1 MKTAH
6 FILFACLLLGSC
18 KSEAPKTDRI
28 LIKNGTIYD
37 GTGTTP
43 YVADILIQADTIAM
57 ISKPGLLRGSTEI
70 DAKGLAVTP
79 GFINMLSWATESLI
93 ADGRS
98 LGDIKQGVTLE
109 VMGEGNSMGP
119 LNDSMRLDEEA
130 NMGALKYKIEWNT
143 LNGYLEWLTKR
154 GISCNVASF
163 VGAATVRQNV
173 LGSKNIAPNAEQ
185 LQKMKALVRQAMEE
199 GAMGVGS
206 ALIYAPGTYAKTGEL
221 TELCK
226 VAAEYDGMYISHM
239 RSEGNRL
246 IEAVDELM
254 SIAKNAK
261 IRAEI
266 YHLKAAGKQNWDKID
281 DVIIKID
288 KARASGLEISTNMY
302 TYIAGATGLDAAMP
316 PSVQEGG
323 YKEWAR
329 RLQDPIIRK
338 QVLKDMV
345 TPSNDW
351 ENLLLGATPKGALL
365 VGFKSDSL
373 HYLVGK
379 TLEEAAKIY
388 GKTPQETAIDLVVKD
403 GSRVEVV
410 YFLMSE
416 ENVKQQIQLPYM
428 TFGSDAG
435 SMAPEGIFL
444 KSSTHPRA
452 YGNFARLLGKYV
464 RDEKVISLQDAV
476 RKLTSLPAS
485 RLKIKKR
492 GMIKVGYYADV
503 AVFDPLSI
511 KDNATFEK
519 PHQLATGMKHV
530 FVNGVQVL
538 KEGEHT
544 GAKSGRVI
552 YGPGKKQ

>member
-6 FILFACLLLGSC
+6 FILIVCLLIGSC
-18 KSEAPKTDRI
+18 KSETSKTDRI

-43 YVADILIQADTIAM
+43 YVADILIQADTISM

-154 GISCNVASF
+154 GVSCNVASF

-199 GAMGVGS
+199 GAMGIGS
-206 ALIYAPGTYAKTGEL
+206 ALIYAPGTYAKTDEL

-246 IEAVDELM
+246 VEAVDELV

-266 YHLKAAGKQNWDKID
+266 YHLKAAGQQNWDKID

-302 TYIAGATGLDAAMP
+302 TYIAGATGLDASMP

-329 RLQDPIIRK
+329 RLQDPVIRK

-428 TFGSDAG
+428 AFGSDAG

-492 GMIKVGYYADV
+492 GLIKVGYYADV

-544 GAKSGRVI
+544 GAKSGRVV
-552 YGPGKKQ
+552 YGPGKK

>member
-1 MKTAH
+1 M
-6 FILFACLLLGSC
+6 
-18 KSEAPKTDRI
+18 
-28 LIKNGTIYD
+28 
-37 GTGTTP
+37 
-43 YVADILIQADTIAM
+43 
-57 ISKPGLLRGSTEI
+57 LR
-70 DAKGLAVTP
+70 
-79 GFINMLSWATESLI
+79 
-93 ADGRS
+93 
-98 LGDIKQGVTLE
+98 
-109 VMGEGNSMGP
+109 
-119 LNDSMRLDEEA
+119 
-130 NMGALKYKIEWNT
+130 
-143 LNGYLEWLTKR
+143 
-154 GISCNVASF
+154 
-163 VGAATVRQNV
+163 
-173 LGSKNIAPNAEQ
+173 
-185 LQKMKALVRQAMEE
+185 
-199 GAMGVGS
+199 
-206 ALIYAPGTYAKTGEL
+206 
-221 TELCK
+221 
-226 VAAEYDGMYISHM
+226 
-239 RSEGNRL
+239 
-246 IEAVDELM
+246 
-254 SIAKNAK
+254 
-261 IRAEI
+261 
-266 YHLKAAGKQNWDKID
+266 
-281 DVIIKID
+281 
-288 KARASGLEISTNMY
+288 
-302 TYIAGATGLDAAMP
+302 
-316 PSVQEGG
+316 
-323 YKEWAR
+323 WAR
-329 RLQDPIIRK
+329 RLQDPVIRK

-428 TFGSDAG
+428 AFGSDAG

-492 GMIKVGYYADV
+492 GLIKVGYYADV

-544 GAKSGRVI
+544 GAKSGRVV
-552 YGPGKKQ
+552 YGPGKK

>member
-6 FILFACLLLGSC
+6 FILIISLLIGSC
-18 KSEAPKTDRI
+18 KSETSKNDRI

-143 LNGYLEWLTKR
+143 LSGYLEWLTKR
-154 GISCNVASF
+154 GVSCNVASF

-199 GAMGVGS
+199 GAMGIGS
-206 ALIYAPGTYAKTGEL
+206 ALIYAPGTYAKTDEL

-266 YHLKAAGKQNWDKID
+266 YHLKAAGQQNWDKID

-302 TYIAGATGLDAAMP
+302 TYIAGATGLDASMP

-329 RLQDPIIRK
+329 RLQDPVIRK

-428 TFGSDAG
+428 AFGSDAG

-492 GMIKVGYYADV
+492 GLIKVGYYADV

-544 GAKSGRVI
+544 GAKSGRVV
-552 YGPGKKQ
+552 YGPGKK

>member
-6 FILFACLLLGSC
+6 FILIAFFLISSC
-18 KSEAPKTDRI
+18 KSETPKTDRI

-37 GTGTTP
+37 GTGTMP

-119 LNDSMRLDEEA
+119 LND
-130 NMGALKYKIEWNT
+130 
-143 LNGYLEWLTKR
+143 
-154 GISCNVASF
+154 CNVASF
-163 VGAATVRQNV
+163 VGAATVRQNI

-199 GAMGVGS
+199 GAMGIGS
-206 ALIYAPGTYAKTGEL
+206 ALIYAPGTYAKTDEL
-221 TELCK
+221 TALCK

-246 IEAVDELM
+246 TEAVDELM

-266 YHLKAAGKQNWDKID
+266 YHLKAAGQQNWDKID

-329 RLQDPIIRK
+329 RLQDPIVRK
-338 QVLKDMV
+338 KLLKDMV

-428 TFGSDAG
+428 AFGSDAG

-492 GMIKVGYYADV
+492 GLIKVGYYADV

-544 GAKSGRVI
+544 SAKSGRVV
-552 YGPGKKQ
+552 YGPGRKQ